1 MFEFV
6 IFLENKKLFFNFCK
20 ILSKI
25 LNSNSLILLEGN
37 LGSGKTYLIRNIIM
51 SLFGTCYFVKS
62 PTYGIINIYMKN
74 SSYIYHLDF
83 YKLSSY
89 KDFENIGVSNFI
101 NKGLIMIEWSN
112 KYVDK
117 LFMFDIFI
125 YLYDYTKNTRVLFL
139 KTKYLF
145 LKNVFYNFFV

>member
-1 MFEFV
+1 
-6 IFLENKKLFFNFCK
+6 
-20 ILSKI
+20 
-25 LNSNSLILLEGN
+25 
-37 LGSGKTYLIRNIIM
+37 
-51 SLFGTCYFVKS
+51 
-62 PTYGIINIYMKN
+62 
-74 SSYIYHLDF
+74 
-83 YKLSSY
+83 
-89 KDFENIGVSNFI
+89 
-101 NKGLIMIEWSN
+101 MIEWSN